1 MTRLIIIGERINPG
15 FKSTKALFEN
25 EDFAGIQALAVK
37 QAEAGASWLNIN
49 VGARA
54 NKDPAF
60 QAEVIRAVQAV
71 VSVPLSFDS
80 ASFEVQKV
88 SLETYDPE
96 KAGGRLPIINS
107 LAETRLELA
116 EALKVRPCKAVIMAS
131 ERLEDGVGC
140 PNHTAD
146 QVVGTALRMAHLL
159 VDHYGRAQE
168 DIFMDVSI
176 SALSADTK
184 ALTAMAYN
192 AIATIRNHP
201 QTARVHIM
209 GGLSNLAQGLPD
221 TAADGGKL
229 RHRLEQAFLTLA
241 MPAGFD
247 TVLGTPW
254 KDYSHLPEDDFVLRF
269 LREFMDCPGGVDAL
283 RQLRKLYRK

>member
-96 KAGGRLPIINS
+96 EAGGQLPIINS

-116 EALKVRPCKAVIMAS
+116 EALKVRPCKAVVMAS

-140 PNHTAD
+140 PNHTAE
-146 QVVGTALRMAHLL
+146 QVVGTALRMTHLL

-192 AIATIRNHP
+192 AIGTIRQHP
-201 QTARVHIM
+201 HTAGVHIM

-269 LREFMDCPGGVDAL
+269 LKEFMDCPGGVDAL